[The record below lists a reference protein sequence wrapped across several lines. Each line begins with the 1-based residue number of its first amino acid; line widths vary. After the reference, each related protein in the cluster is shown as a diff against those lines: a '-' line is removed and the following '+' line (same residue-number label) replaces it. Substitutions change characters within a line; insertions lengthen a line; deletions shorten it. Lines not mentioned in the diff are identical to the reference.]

1 VSAVG
6 GRFFLAAAVLLAPAA
21 VGAQFEAPAASPAPS
36 LDEIVARHVAARGGR
51 EALAALRTV
60 RMTGRASAGPG
71 REAIVRREI
80 ARPGRI
86 RTEFV
91 FQGTTGVYV
100 WDGSAGWR
108 VSPLDGHLEPEP
120 LSDDAAAL
128 SAEQADLDGPL
139 VDWKAKGHLVELI
152 GAEQLRGG
160 AAYRLK
166 VTLKSGVVRHIWV
179 DAKTGLV
186 VRTESTRTL
195 RGRDVALETVYGDYR
210 EIGGVRFAHSIEI
223 GVRARPQRLR
233 IVVESVE
240 TNPPLDDSRFAI
252 PR

>member
-1 VSAVG
+1 LSAPR
-6 GRFFLAAAVLLAPAA
+6 GRFFLAALVLLAPAA
-21 VGAQFEAPAASPAPS
+21 VSAQTV
-36 LDEIVARHVAARGGR
+36 DEIVARHLAARGGR
-51 EALAALRTV
+51 EALAALRSV
-60 RMTGRASAGPG
+60 RMTGRANAGPG

-100 WDGSAGWR
+100 WDGSTGWR
-108 VSPLDGHLEPEP
+108 VSPLDGGLEPEP
-120 LSDDAAAL
+120 LSDEAAAL

-139 VDWKAKGHLVELI
+139 VDWKAKGHAVERVGKEALP
-152 GAEQLRGG
+152 GG
-160 AAYRLK
+160 DAHKLK
-166 VTLKSGVVRHIWV
+166 VTLKSGVVRHVWI

-186 VRTESTRTL
+186 VRSESTRKL
-195 RGRDVALETVYGDYR
+195 RGHEVALETVYGDYR

-223 GVRARPQRLR
+223 GARGRPQRLR
-233 IVVESVE
+233 IVVESAE
-240 TNPPLDDSRFAI
+240 ANPSLDDSRFAL